1 MHSQRGIQTG
11 AGPTQQDDRE
21 SIFADSRR
29 QGRDSV
35 SQQTKVWNLYACW
48 EKVAEKLNGKAW
60 QVLVLTTRPFVIS
73 KLTDQADRSPSTS
86 PPPEPIS
93 EDFMIEGLD
102 NDDRYRMVE
111 DEFLSMANDFTKHL
125 HAAEYQRLKAIA
137 NTRNA
142 EMIRTISRPVTGRM
156 TDLVKRRR
164 GAAELAAS
172 QRRGLKSALGKR
184 KDRQCDSDSDES
196 DGELPWAGTSL
207 QGLMESPRKVHVPLP
222 VGSSSLGYSE
232 RASTATARQTP
243 AGPSGVSDFASRV
256 GIRPSKAH
264 VETTTDEDED
274 DLDAQPRY
282 VARTNTLKRSESSTL
297 ALNQKVASIE
307 AMSRRREPTLPL
319 PRSEPAQ
326 STYPL
331 KVAEKRAP
339 APSRDTANVPEDDDD
354 DDDDFQARLR
364 KRRAEQKK
372 RREEEDKKRKQNG
385 AVDAIPLF

>member
-1 MHSQRGIQTG
+1 MPRQLPWKVNAASKPAPAPRSRTTESPSLPTAADRTG
-11 AGPTQQDDRE
+11 TR
-21 SIFADSRR
+21 SLSRPKS
-29 QGRDSV
+29 GTSTPV
-35 SQQTKVWNLYACW
+35 G
-48 EKVAEKLNGKAW
+48 GKPRRS
-60 QVLVLTTRPFVIS
+60 LTARP
-73 KLTDQADRSPSTS
+73 DRSPSTS

-93 EDFMIEGLD
+93 EDFMIEGFD

-172 QRRGLKSALGKR
+172 QRKGLKNALGKR
-184 KDRQCDSDSDES
+184 KGRQDDSDSDES

-222 VGSSSLGYSE
+222 VGSSSLGHGE
-232 RASTATARQTP
+232 RPSTARQTT

-256 GIRPSKAH
+256 GIRASKAH

-282 VARTNTLKRSESSTL
+282 VARTNTVNGSRSSTL

-307 AMSRRREPTLPL
+307 AMSRRREPTFP
-319 PRSEPAQ
+319 PARSEPAR
-326 STYPL
+326 SVFPRE
-331 KVAEKRAP
+331 AEEKRAP
-339 APSRDTANVPEDDDD
+339 APSRDTANDPDDDDDD
-354 DDDDFQARLR
+354 DDDDFQARIR
-364 KRRAEQKK
+364 KRRAEQRR